1 MEPVRWGI
9 LSTGRINRLA
19 ILEPVSQTE
28 RAEVVAV
35 ASRDQQRADEYAR
48 EHGIE
53 RAHGSYEALLDDPD
67 VEAVYISLPNSMHA
81 EWSIRALEAGK
92 HVLSEKPLTR
102 DPREAERAFDA
113 AERTGRTL
121 MEGFMYRHHPQTKR
135 LAQLVRDGELGE
147 LRLVRSHFSF
157 TLDRPR
163 DVRWDSELGGG
174 SLLDLGCYCTNLMRT
189 LAGEPDRVYAEQITA
204 PSAVDV
210 RFAATLR
217 FARGVLGHFDCA
229 FDLPRRIG
237 FEAVGSE
244 GSATMLQPFAE
255 DQVTLEVRRGDELVS
270 SETETANRYGLE
282 VDNFARAIAG
292 EEPPLLDRH
301 DSIGQARAL
310 DALLRSAESAGTAVT
325 V

>member
-1 MEPVRWGI
+1 MI
-9 LSTGRINRLA
+9 RLA
-19 ILEPVSQTE
+19 LASTAAINDALLGGARESSLVEVIGVGSRE
-28 RAEVVAV
+28 RA
-35 ASRDQQRADEYAR
+35 RAEAYAQER
-48 EHGIE
+48 GLE
-53 RAHGSYEALLDDPD
+53 RAYGGFDELLADPD
-67 VEAVYISLPNSMHA
+67 VDAVYVALPNALHV
-81 EWSIRALEAGK
+81 EWAVRALEAGK

-102 DPREAERAFDA
+102 DPREAERAFDT
-113 AERTGRTL
+113 AERAGRIL

-135 LAQLVRDGELGE
+135 LVQLVRDGELGE

-163 DVRWDSELGGG
+163 DVRWDRELGGG

-189 LAGEPDRVYAEQITA
+189 LAGEPERVYGEQITA
-204 PSAVDV
+204 PSGVDV

-217 FARGVLGHFDCA
+217 FADGALGHFDCA

-237 FEAVGSE
+237 FEAVGSD

-255 DQVTLEVRRGDELVS
+255 DEVTLEVRRGDELVS

-292 EEPPLLDRH
+292 EEPPLLDRR

-310 DALLRSAESAGTAVT
+310 DALLRSAESMGGPILV
-325 V
+325 

>member
-1 MEPVRWGI
+1 VGMI
-9 LSTGRINRLA
+9 RLA
-19 ILEPVSQTE
+19 LASTAAINDALLGGARESSLVEVIGVGSRE
-28 RAEVVAV
+28 RARAV
-35 ASRDQQRADEYAR
+35 AYAQER
-48 EHGIE
+48 GLE
-53 RAHGSYEALLDDPD
+53 RAYGGFDELLADPD
-67 VEAVYISLPNSMHA
+67 VDAVYVALPNALHV
-81 EWSIRALEAGK
+81 EWAVRALEAGK

-102 DPREAERAFDA
+102 DPREAERAFDT
-113 AERTGRTL
+113 AERAGRIL

-135 LAQLVRDGELGE
+135 LVQLVRDGELGE

-163 DVRWDSELGGG
+163 DVRWDRELGGG

-189 LAGEPDRVYAEQITA
+189 LAGEPERVYGEQITA
-204 PSAVDV
+204 PSGVDV

-217 FARGVLGHFDCA
+217 FADGALGHFDCA

-237 FEAVGSE
+237 FEAVGSD

-255 DQVTLEVRRGDELVS
+255 DEVTLEVRRGDELVS

-292 EEPPLLDRH
+292 EEPPLLDRR

-310 DALLRSAESAGTAVT
+310 DALLRSAESTGGPILV
-325 V
+325 

>member
-1 MEPVRWGI
+1 MI
-9 LSTGRINRLA
+9 RLA
-19 ILEPVSQTE
+19 LASTAAINDALLAGARESSLVEVIGVGSRE
-28 RAEVVAV
+28 RA
-35 ASRDQQRADEYAR
+35 RAEAYAQER
-48 EHGIE
+48 GLE
-53 RAHGSYEALLDDPD
+53 RAYGGFDELLADPD
-67 VEAVYISLPNSMHA
+67 VDAVYIALPNALHV
-81 EWSIRALEAGK
+81 EWAVHALEAGK

-113 AERTGRTL
+113 AERAGRIL

-135 LAQLVRDGELGE
+135 LVQLVRDGELGE

-157 TLDRPR
+157 TLERPR
-163 DVRWDSELGGG
+163 DVRWDRDLGGG

-189 LAGEPDRVYAEQITA
+189 LAGEPERVYAEQITA
-204 PSAVDV
+204 PSGVDV

-217 FARGVLGHFDCA
+217 FAGGALGHFDCA

-237 FEAVGSE
+237 FEAVGSD

-255 DQVTLEVRRGDELVS
+255 DEVTLEVRRGDELVS

-282 VDNFARAIAG
+282 VDNFARAIAS
-292 EEPPLLDRH
+292 EEPPLLDRR

-310 DALLRSAESAGTAVT
+310 DALLRSAESTGGPILV
-325 V
+325 

>member
-1 MEPVRWGI
+1 MI
-9 LSTGRINRLA
+9 RLA
-19 ILEPVSQTE
+19 LASTAAINDALLGGARESSLVEVIGVGSRE
-28 RAEVVAV
+28 RA
-35 ASRDQQRADEYAR
+35 RAEAYAQER
-48 EHGIE
+48 GLE
-53 RAHGSYEALLDDPD
+53 RAYGGFDELLADPD
-67 VEAVYISLPNSMHA
+67 VDAVYVALPNALHV
-81 EWSIRALEAGK
+81 EWAVRALEAGK

-113 AERTGRTL
+113 AERAGRIL

-135 LAQLVRDGELGE
+135 LVQLVRDGELGE

-157 TLDRPR
+157 TLDRPH
-163 DVRWDSELGGG
+163 DVRWDRELGGG

-189 LAGEPDRVYAEQITA
+189 LAGEPERVYGEQITA
-204 PSAVDV
+204 PSGVDV

-217 FARGVLGHFDCA
+217 FADGALGHFDCA

-237 FEAVGSE
+237 FEAVGSD
-244 GSATMLQPFAE
+244 GSATLLQPFAE
-255 DQVTLEVRRGDELVS
+255 DEVTLEVRRGDELVS

-292 EEPPLLDRH
+292 EEPPLLDRR

-310 DALLRSAESAGTAVT
+310 DALLRSAESTGGPILV
-325 V
+325 

>member
-1 MEPVRWGI
+1 MI
-9 LSTGRINRLA
+9 RLA
-19 ILEPVSQTE
+19 L
-28 RAEVVAV
+28 
-35 ASRDQQRADEYAR
+35 ASTAA
-48 EHGIE
+48 IN
-53 RAHGSYEALLDDPD
+53 EALLGGARESQLVGVIGVGSRERARAEAYAQERGLERAYGGFDELLADPD
-67 VEAVYISLPNSMHA
+67 VDAVYVALPNALHV
-81 EWSIRALEAGK
+81 EWAIRALEAGK

-113 AERTGRTL
+113 AERAGCIL

-135 LAQLVRDGELGE
+135 LVELVRDGELGE

-163 DVRWDSELGGG
+163 DVRWDRDLGGG

-189 LAGEPDRVYAEQITA
+189 LAGEPERMCAEQFTA
-204 PSAVDV
+204 PSGVDV

-229 FDLPRRIG
+229 FDLPRRIR

-244 GSATMLQPFAE
+244 GSATMLQPFAQDE
-255 DQVTLEVRRGDELVS
+255 VTLEVRRGVELVS
-270 SETETANRYGLE
+270 GETVTANRYGLE
-282 VDNFARAIAG
+282 LDNFARAIAG
-292 EEPPLLDRH
+292 EEPPLLDRR
-301 DSIGQARAL
+301 DSLGQARAL
-310 DALLRSAESAGTAVT
+310 DALLRSAESEGAAVT